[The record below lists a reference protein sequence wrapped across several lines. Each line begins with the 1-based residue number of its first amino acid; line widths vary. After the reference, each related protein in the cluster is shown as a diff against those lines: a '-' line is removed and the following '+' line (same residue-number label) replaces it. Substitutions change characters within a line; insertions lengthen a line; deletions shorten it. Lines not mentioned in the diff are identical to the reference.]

1 MVNLIKIMNIKR
13 EIKEE
18 DMTDDM
24 SVSDLINSH
33 MKFLES
39 INAKTSTISYEYEDC
54 ILKIQIIKKK

>member
-1 MVNLIKIMNIKR
+1 MVNLIKIMNTKR

-18 DMTDDM
+18 EMTDDM

>member
-24 SVSDLINSH
+24 SVSELINSH

-54 ILKIQIIKKK
+54 ILKIQIIKKL

>member
-1 MVNLIKIMNIKR
+1 
-13 EIKEE
+13 
-18 DMTDDM
+18 MTDDM